1 MNPVF
6 VFLVLLGAFLVW
18 LTFSFLY
25 QPIGRFFG
33 RLIKDAK
40 EAMED
45 EPIKDNNKENKE
57 DI

>member
-1 MNPVF
+1 MNPIF
-6 VFLVLLGAFLVW
+6 VFLVILAAFLVW

-33 RLIKDAK
+33 RLVDDAK

-45 EPIKDNNKENKE
+45 ELIKDNNKENKE